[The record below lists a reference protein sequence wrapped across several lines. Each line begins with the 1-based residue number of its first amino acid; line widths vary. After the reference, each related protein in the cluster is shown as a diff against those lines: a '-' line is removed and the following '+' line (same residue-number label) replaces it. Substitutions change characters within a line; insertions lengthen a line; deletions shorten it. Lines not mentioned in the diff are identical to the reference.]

1 MRPLMLLPTVRR
13 LRRDRHT
20 VQVGLD
26 PTRALLIELAGHSP
40 TQLLRL
46 LDGTR
51 SEAVIRRETARIGL
65 PDADTCRL
73 LAALR
78 TRGLVVE
85 ADTLLPRRLPPAVR
99 RRLEAEAAALALRT
113 GGAGLDPG
121 ATPARLLD
129 RRREA
134 RVVVRGRSRLA
145 APIAALL
152 AAAGVGHVH
161 PDSPGQVTATDPMV
175 GGILPADARR
185 PARRAAAD
193 AVLRAAPDTD
203 TRAIDEA
210 GADLL
215 VWVGSPAPLPPAALG
230 RALRRVPHLAVWVR
244 DGTVVVGPLVRPGRS
259 TCLACVEAH
268 RRDRDAHWPALAA
281 QLTTAPDLAEPCATT
296 LVAMG
301 AAVAAE
307 QVLTELDGGTPPCL
321 GGTVEID
328 HPGVPRRRGWPPHPA
343 CDCLDRRR
351 TRTSGRRA
359 HRGTMAW

>member
-26 PTRALLIELAGHSP
+26 PARALLIELTGQSP

-78 TRGLVVE
+78 SRGLVVE

-113 GGAGLDPG
+113 GDAGRDPG

-161 PDSPGQVTATDPMV
+161 PDAPGQVTATDPMV

-185 PARRAAAD
+185 PVRRAAAD

-203 TRAIDEA
+203 TRAVDE
-210 GADLL
+210 GDADLL
-215 VWVGSPAPLPPAALG
+215 VWVGSPAPLPPATLG

-281 QLTTAPDLAEPCATT
+281 QLTTAPDLAEPCAAT

-343 CDCLDRRR
+343 CGCLDQRR
-351 TRTSGRRA
+351 TRTSGRPA
-359 HRGTMAW
+359 DRGTMTW